1 MFIWVIAAL
10 GLVVGIKY
18 YTSLQMRRLE
28 RRLGTVKDSLLKV
41 KKMYTEAQATQKG
54 ASEEEGYQEER
65 IKFMKEIIQDI
76 QMRLTSS
83 DKPEETEFVGGSPFE

>member
-18 YTSLQMRRLE
+18 YTSIQMRRLE
-28 RRLGTVKDSLLKV
+28 HRLNTVKDSLKEV
-41 KKMYTEAQATQKG
+41 KGMYTEAQATQKG
-54 ASEEEGYQEER
+54 AAEEENHYEER

-76 QMRLTSS
+76 QIRLTSS
-83 DKPEETEFVGGSPFE
+83 DRPEETEFVGGSPFE

>member
-18 YTSLQMRRLE
+18 YTSIQMRRLD
-28 RRLGTVKDSLLKV
+28 RRLITIKDSLQRV
-41 KKMYTEAQATQKG
+41 KKMYTEAQATQED
-54 ASEEEGYQEER
+54 AAEEEGYQEER
-65 IKFMKEIIQDI
+65 IRFMKEIIQDI

-83 DKPEETEFVGGSPFE
+83 DRPEETEFVGGSPFE